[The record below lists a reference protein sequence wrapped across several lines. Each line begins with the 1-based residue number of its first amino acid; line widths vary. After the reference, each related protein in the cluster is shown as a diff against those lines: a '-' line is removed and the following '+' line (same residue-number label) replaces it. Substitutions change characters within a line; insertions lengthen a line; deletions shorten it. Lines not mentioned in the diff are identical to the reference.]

1 MVKNALHKEPPIE
14 QLKTIMSQLRDKELG
29 CPWDI
34 QQRFET
40 IAPYTIEEAYEVAD
54 AIQRSDLPALREELG
69 DLLFQ
74 VVFHSQMAAEQNVFD
89 FDDVVH
95 AICDK
100 LTRRHPHVF
109 AGQTVDEGSLNNQ
122 WERHKGLET
131 KQTPDDGLLT
141 KVNVNQPAINQ
152 AFKLQKKA
160 ASVGFDWPSLS
171 PVFDKLVEE
180 VDELK
185 EEIFINNNHQRI
197 EEELGDVLFSC
208 VNIARHLNVNAEWSL
223 RKANQRFVERFSYIE
238 KALNESG
245 ETLENCSIDR
255 LNTLWEAAKK
265 DT

>member
-1 MVKNALHKEPPIE
+1 MVKKALLKENPIE
-14 QLKTIMSQLRDKELG
+14 HLKKIMSQLRDKEHG
-29 CPWDI
+29 CTWDT
-34 QQRFET
+34 QQNFET

-74 VVFHSQMAAEQNVFD
+74 VVFHAQMADEQNAFN

-109 AGQTVDEGSLNNQ
+109 AGQTVEERSLTNQ
-122 WERHKGLET
+122 WEQHKRLE
-131 KQTPDDGLLT
+131 KKESHGGGLLSH
-141 KVNVNQPAINQ
+141 VNVNQPAMNQ
-152 AFKLQKKA
+152 AYKLQKKA

-171 PVFDKLVEE
+171 PVFDKLMEE
-180 VDELK
+180 ADELK
-185 EEIFINNNHQRI
+185 QEIFITDNQQRI

-208 VNIARHLNVNAEWSL
+208 INIARHLNVNAEWSL
-223 RKANQRFVERFSYIE
+223 RKANQRFAERFSYIE
-238 KALNESG
+238 NTLNNSG
-245 ETLENCSIDR
+245 ETIESCSIDR
-255 LNTLWEAAKK
+255 LNSLWEAAKT